1 MSNLKQLEVFAAVVE
16 CGSFTEAANQFYMA
30 QSTVGSHIRGLEGLP
45 QVSLFHRPQL
55 PVPRY
60 AAAFSRERPDCCGD
74 LPSGQVPAAF
84 CWGGA
89 SGQLRESRLP
99 VKRKPF
105 GRFCGILI
113 GGCVS
118 PYSFKGDIWRI
129 CALHLRG
136 CTSII
141 KSQKQKLEYCPRV
154 RDFCRC
160 IGGYACA
167 YSSAAG
173 GG

>member
-16 CGSFTEAANQFYMA
+16 CGGFTEAANQFYMA
-30 QSTVGSHIRGLEGLP
+30 QSTVGSHSGGWRGCRMYRCSTAPSCQFPDMRRRFPGSTPIAAEICHLGK
-45 QVSLFHRPQL
+45 SPQL
-55 PVPRY
+55 FAGAGQADSPR
-60 AAAFSRERPDCCGD
+60 EG
-74 LPSGQVPAAF
+74 
-84 CWGGA
+84 
-89 SGQLRESRLP
+89 RLP

-105 GRFCGILI
+105 GRFCSNLI

-141 KSQKQKLEYCPRV
+141 KSQKQKLKYCPRV
-154 RDFCRC
+154 KDFCRR